1 MIMGAGN
8 PAYDDNGNISTEVK
22 DSYYNY
28 VGGNDIGDK
37 LLNGTLR
44 ETAYADGGRKS
55 GPWTLIQSKEEF
67 INLAEGGTP
76 HRVIGVPQVYTTLQ
90 QARGGDNKADAF
102 KVPMNDNVPELA
114 EMSKA
119 ALNVLDNNEN
129 GFFLMIEGGA
139 VDWAGHANQGGRLIE
154 EEAAFNK
161 AVEAVDAWVQKN
173 SNWGETVLI
182 VTGDHETGYLTGCGS
197 NPSWNYIANNG
208 AGNMPGLQW
217 NSGDHTNSIIPL
229 FAKGDAAR
237 LLKDYADEADVTR
250 GKYIDNTEIAKII
263 RNIIK

>member
-102 KVPMNDNVPELA
+102 KVPIHNNVPGLA
-114 EMSKA
+114 EISLIKTIDS
-119 ALNVLDNNEN
+119 LPI
-129 GFFLMIEGGA
+129 FLGWQTA
-139 VDWAGHANQGGRLIE
+139 VCY
-154 EEAAFNK
+154 
-161 AVEAVDAWVQKN
+161 
-173 SNWGETVLI
+173 S
-182 VTGDHETGYLTGCGS
+182 
-197 NPSWNYIANNG
+197 
-208 AGNMPGLQW
+208 
-217 NSGDHTNSIIPL
+217 
-229 FAKGDAAR
+229 
-237 LLKDYADEADVTR
+237 
-250 GKYIDNTEIAKII
+250 
-263 RNIIK
+263 